1 MILKRK
7 KNLLNPV
14 TWFDYVNAVVMV
26 LLSLICLYPFLYVA
40 FASVSNPTQFAN
52 FRGILLWPQGFSLE
66 GYKMVFNN
74 PNIGTG
80 YLNTLIYVVF
90 GTLTAIVM
98 TTLAAFIAS
107 RTKWMWCKGI
117 TLMIV
122 IHMFFGGGIIP
133 FYMLIR
139 ELGWI
144 DSRLALIVPGALG
157 VSNMIILRTAIQ
169 GIPDS
174 LEESAHIDGANDLQV
189 LVKIILPLISA
200 AIAVQVLFYAVGI
213 WNSWFNATIFIK
225 NRKLY
230 PLQVILRE
238 ILINDDMQSLQG
250 AGSFGGADAS
260 NLRIL
265 TQYCTIMVATLPI
278 LCIYPFLQ
286 KYFVK
291 GMLIGAVKG

>member
-1 MILKRK
+1 MKKRK
-7 KNLLNPV
+7 NAINPV
-14 TWFDYVNAVVMV
+14 TAFDYLNTVLMVV
-26 LLSLICLYPFLYVA
+26 LCLICLYPMLYVA
-40 FASVSNPTQFAN
+40 FSSISNPTRLAN
-52 FRGILLWPQGFSLE
+52 FRGILVWPLGFCLE
-66 GYKMVFNN
+66 GYRLVFQN
-74 PNIGTG
+74 PNILSG
-80 YLNTLIYVVF
+80 YGNTIIYLIF
-90 GTLTAIVM
+90 GTLTAVTM
-98 TTLAAFIAS
+98 TTLAAFVCS
-107 RTKWMWCKGI
+107 RTKWMWCRGM

-144 DSRLALIVPGALG
+144 DSRLALIVPGALA
-157 VSNMIILRTAIQ
+157 VTNMIILRTAIQ
-169 GIPDS
+169 GIPDA
-174 LEESAHIDGANDLQV
+174 LEESARIDGANDLQI
-189 LVKIILPLISA
+189 LVRVILPLISA
-200 AIAVQVLFYAVGI
+200 AIAVQVLFYAVGH
-213 WNSWFNATIFIK
+213 WNAWFNATIFLRT
-225 NRKLY
+225 RKLY

-250 AGSFGGADAS
+250 VGLSGGADAS

-265 TQYCTIMVATLPI
+265 TQYCTIIVGTVPI

>member
-1 MILKRK
+1 MKK

-14 TWFDYVNAVVMV
+14 TWFDYVNVILMA
-26 LLSLICLYPFLYVA
+26 LLCLICLYPMLYVL
-40 FASVSNPTQFAN
+40 FASISNPTRFAT

-66 GYKMVFNN
+66 GYRLVFNN
-74 PNIGTG
+74 PNIGSG
-80 YLNTLIYVVF
+80 YMNTLIYTVL

-107 RTKWMWCKGI
+107 RTKWMWSKGI
-117 TLMIV
+117 TLMII

-144 DSRLALIVPGALG
+144 DSRLSLIVPGALG

-169 GIPDS
+169 ALPDS

-189 LVKIILPLISA
+189 LLKIILPLISA

-225 NRKLY
+225 TRKLY

-238 ILINDDMQSLQG
+238 ILINDDTQSLQG
-250 AGSFGGADAS
+250 GLSGGADAS

-265 TQYCTIMVATLPI
+265 TQYCTIIVATLPI